1 MKIIIITLLSLFLYC
16 SVQAESKTEGMTQD
30 NQHIK
35 NWNLFA
41 QRLYKMHLFYL
52 SRYKTYHTEKI
63 GGYARTPKFYREL
76 SYYDLASKRLL
87 SRIQWVIAHPGR
99 IHTVEI
105 YVYDN
110 TGRLQRDY
118 LAAFLPH
125 FRNAPVQTLINLHA
139 YSASLHAWRQFD
151 ASGNRIYEQCRGK
164 FFGRSVNIVLTDDD
178 MVALAGSRP
187 TIMNSDS
194 YIECFSGIS
203 SAATPY
209 LNPLNEIKYR
219 AGEVTKSRT
228 DVNDHRV
235 QQLSVKI
242 KNQPTN
248 APLYVA
254 RGELYFSLHR
264 FDLAIIDFTKAI
276 ALDPRLDK
284 AWYGRGMARGRAG
297 KVRAGIKDLSV
308 YIQRNRKSSLA
319 YTKRGVRYIWIRELN
334 NAERDLR
341 TAIKLNPK
349 NAEAYDDLGV
359 VVASKKQYLLAIN
372 YFKQSIRIDSS
383 YLKAHHN
390 IALVYHVT
398 GQLKKA
404 LLAVDSA
411 LRLNQNTKNT
421 LLLKAVV
428 LDSMGKH
435 REASQIRDNAAF
447 LTENNWSEV
456 LKVD

>member
-1 MKIIIITLLSLFLYC
+1 MKKIMLIVASLLLVG
-16 SVQAESKTEGMTQD
+16 SVQAESKTEGMQQD

-35 NWNLFA
+35 SWNLFA

-52 SRYKTYHTEKI
+52 TRYKTYQTEKI
-63 GGYARTPKFYREL
+63 GGYARTPRFYRQV
-76 SYYDLASKRLL
+76 SYYDAASKRLL
-87 SRIQWVIAHPGR
+87 SRIQWVIKHPSR

-105 YVYDN
+105 YVYDKS
-110 TGRLQRDY
+110 GRLQRDY
-118 LAAFLPH
+118 LAAFLPR
-125 FRNAPVQTLINLHA
+125 FRNAPIQTLVNLHA

-151 ASGNRIYEQCRGK
+151 ASGNRIYEQCQGK
-164 FFGRSVNIVLTDDD
+164 FFGRQVNIVLTDDD
-178 MVALAGSRP
+178 MVALTGSRP
-187 TIMNSDS
+187 EVMNSDS

-219 AGEVTKSRT
+219 AGEVIKSGAQ
-228 DVNDHRV
+228 VNDRQV
-235 QQLSVKI
+235 QQLSIKI
-242 KNQPTN
+242 ERQPTN
-248 APLYVA
+248 ASLYIA
-254 RGELYFSLHR
+254 RGDVHFKLRH
-264 FDLAIIDFTKAI
+264 FDLAIIDFNKAI
-276 ALDPRLDK
+276 MLDPRLDK
-284 AWYGRGMARGRAG
+284 AWYGRGMARGRVG

-308 YIQRNRKSSLA
+308 YIQRNGKSSLA
-319 YTKRGVRYIWIRELN
+319 YTKRGVRYIWIREFKK
-334 NAERDLR
+334 AESDLR
-341 TAIKLNPK
+341 TAIKLNPN

-359 VVASKKQYLLAIN
+359 VVASKKQYQLAIN

-398 GQLKKA
+398 GQLQKA
-404 LLAVDSA
+404 LLAADSA
-411 LRLNQNTKNT
+411 LRINHNAKNT

-435 REASQIRDNAAF
+435 KEASRIRDNAAF

-456 LKVD
+456 LKVQ